1 MRRAVR
7 IPAVRRSRMRSILT
21 APSRRKAAG
30 TKAMPT
36 PCGATGNKSGSTLL
50 GPEPIACNR
59 RNGDVGVTM
68 GKRETAYRAHKV
80 ALVAREK
87 AKKFFGIGS
96 EEYLAA
102 DAKLLEALDR
112 LPAPSRAGVP
122 GWK

>member
-1 MRRAVR
+1 
-7 IPAVRRSRMRSILT
+7 
-21 APSRRKAAG
+21 
-30 TKAMPT
+30 
-36 PCGATGNKSGSTLL
+36 
-50 GPEPIACNR
+50 
-59 RNGDVGVTM
+59 VTM

-87 AKKFFGIGS
+87 AKKLFGIGS